1 MATLVDSHVHL
12 DRYTDEAVASMVSRA
27 AAAGVQRLLTIG
39 VDLETSRAALRLAAR
54 HPGVLAAVGI
64 HPTRLSGQDSPHPP
78 AIMPTMGPP
87 TPTASPASGRGG
99 GAEISLP
106 SPSQGR
112 GDQGP
117 HGRHDGGA
125 GGGGYLAD
133 LRALLGQQPAA
144 IGEVG
149 LDESAPD
156 LNGQQRFLAACLR
169 LADEHGLPLVLHVVG
184 ALAVHE
190 AALAIVGRHPG
201 VRTVAHYFVGGPE
214 LARQYVERG
223 CWISV
228 GRPVTRPAESA
239 VRAAVPT
246 IPLDRLL
253 LETDT
258 YPLPGRTTEPRDV
271 TAVCAAVAEL
281 RGESYDAIAAATTA
295 SFAAFIGP

>member
-12 DRYTDEAVASMVSRA
+12 DRYPDEEVRAMVSRS
-27 AAAGVQRLLTIG
+27 AAAGVVRLLTIG
-39 VDLETSRAALRLAAR
+39 VDLATSRAALRLAER

-64 HPTRLSGQDSPHPP
+64 HPTRLHLLGHPL
-78 AIMPTMGPP
+78 PP
-87 TPTASPASGRGG
+87 DPLPRARGRGRYG
-99 GAEISLP
+99 SSLP
-106 SPSQGR
+106 APA
-112 GDQGP
+112 
-117 HGRHDGGA
+117 HGGLPGA
-125 GGGGYLAD
+125 GGGGYLGD
-133 LRALLGQQPAA
+133 LRALLDQQPAA

-156 LNGQQRFLAACLR
+156 LAGQRRFLAACLR
-169 LADEHGLPLVLHVVG
+169 LAEEHALPLVLHVVG
-184 ALAVHE
+184 APAIHE
-190 AALAIVGRHPG
+190 AALALVDEHPA

-214 LARQYVERG
+214 LARRYLKSG

-228 GRPVTRPAESA
+228 GRPVTRPAEAA

-246 IPLDRLL
+246 IPPDRLL

-281 RGESYDAIAAATTA
+281 TGRAYEEIAAATTA
-295 SFAAFIGP
+295 NFAEFIADRSIVESA